1 MNARRLAVF
10 LVLGAP
16 AALAAQSGLYAPL
29 IQQLPSGP
37 RTLGLGN
44 TGIAS
49 RDDEVIFFNPAQVA
63 IARGMSA
70 SAERYSKTA
79 GGGSV
84 SAASAF
90 ANGGIAIGARVVNY
104 EVPTSFF
111 PADRGSMLDAG
122 SPAASY
128 EASIGIGQTWK
139 GVRGGIAGK
148 YATELAPDIRAGRAM
163 VDVGLA
169 KDFSRVYTVGLAVQN
184 IGNSM
189 AIPCSVTRGGSR
201 CMLPTSPLAA
211 DNSGTSRFAASNVAA
226 NDVQVDTPI
235 RTTLGVGATRSVG
248 EFDLAGTAAVS
259 LLRTEFVIPSGGIE
273 ANYSWLSGYNIA
285 LRAGARRPIAGED
298 AFTAG
303 AGFTM
308 DRLSIDYALETLSG
322 GRVGH
327 RIGLRVR

>member
-44 TGIAS
+44 TGVAS

-84 SAASAF
+84 SAATAL
-90 ANGGIAIGARVVNY
+90 ADGGIAIGARVVNY
-104 EVPTSFF
+104 EVPTNFF

-122 SPAASY
+122 SPATSY
-128 EASIGIGQTWK
+128 EASVGIGQTWK
-139 GVRGGIAGK
+139 GVRGGLAAK
-148 YATELAPDIRAGRAM
+148 YAEDIAPNVRVARPMLDL
-163 VDVGLA
+163 GLA
-169 KDFSRVYTVGLAVQN
+169 KDFYRVYTVGLAVQN
-184 IGNSM
+184 IGKAM
-189 AIPCSVTRGGSR
+189 DVPCSFAHGG
-201 CMLPTSPLAA
+201 PTCPNPPVPQGVAR
-211 DNSGTSRFAASNVAA
+211 SGTLPADA
-226 NDVQVDTPI
+226 PI
-235 RTTLGVGATRSVG
+235 RTTLGVGTTRSVG

-259 LLRTEFVIPSGGIE
+259 MLRTEFVIPSGGLE
-273 ANYSWLSGYNIA
+273 VNYSWLSGYNIA
-285 LRAGARRPIAGED
+285 VRAGARRPIAGED
-298 AFTAG
+298 ALTAG

>member
-1 MNARRLAVF
+1 MNARRFAV
-10 LVLGAP
+10 LLLLGAP

-37 RTLGLGN
+37 RSLGLGN
-44 TGIAS
+44 TGVAS

-70 SAERYSKTA
+70 SEERYSKTA

-84 SAASAF
+84 SAATALSA
-90 ANGGIAIGARVVNY
+90 GGIAVGARMVNY
-104 EVPTSFF
+104 EVPTNFF

-122 SPAASY
+122 SPATSY
-128 EASIGIGQTWK
+128 EASVAIGQTWK
-139 GVRGGIAGK
+139 GVRGGLAAK
-148 YATELAPDIRAGRAM
+148 YAEDVAPNIRVARPM

-169 KDFSRVYTVGLAVQN
+169 KDFYRVYTVGLAVQN
-184 IGNSM
+184 IGKSM
-189 AIPCSVTRGGSR
+189 DIPCGLAHGGPT
-201 CMLPTSPLAA
+201 CATEPLPLGAA
-211 DNSGTSRFAASNVAA
+211 QSGTLPASA
-226 NDVQVDTPI
+226 PI
-235 RTTLGVGATRSVG
+235 RTTVGVGTTRSVG

-259 LLRTEFVIPSGGIE
+259 MLRTEFVIPSGGIE
-273 ANYSWLSGYNIA
+273 VNYSWLSGYNIA

-298 AFTAG
+298 ALTAG

>member
-1 MNARRLAVF
+1 MNVRRVAVL

-44 TGIAS
+44 TGVAS
-49 RDDEVIFFNPAQVA
+49 RDDEVIFFNPAQLA

-79 GGGSV
+79 GGGSL
-84 SAASAF
+84 SAASALS
-90 ANGGIAIGARVVNY
+90 AGGIAVGARVVNY
-104 EVPTSFF
+104 EVPTNFF

-122 SPAASY
+122 SPATSY
-128 EASIGIGQTWK
+128 EASVGIGQTWK
-139 GVRGGIAGK
+139 GVRGGLAAK
-148 YATELAPDIRAGRAM
+148 YAEDIAPNIRVARPM

-169 KDFSRVYTVGLAVQN
+169 KDFYRVYTVGLAVQN
-184 IGNSM
+184 IGKSM
-189 AIPCSVTRGGSR
+189 DIPCAFEHAGPICPKPPLPAGVGDQSVT
-201 CMLPTSPLAA
+201 LPAYA
-211 DNSGTSRFAASNVAA
+211 
-226 NDVQVDTPI
+226 PI

-259 LLRTEFVIPSGGIE
+259 MLRTEFVIPSGGLE
-273 ANYSWLSGYNIA
+273 VNYSWLNGYNIA

-298 AFTAG
+298 ALTAG

-327 RIGLRVR
+327 RVGLRVR